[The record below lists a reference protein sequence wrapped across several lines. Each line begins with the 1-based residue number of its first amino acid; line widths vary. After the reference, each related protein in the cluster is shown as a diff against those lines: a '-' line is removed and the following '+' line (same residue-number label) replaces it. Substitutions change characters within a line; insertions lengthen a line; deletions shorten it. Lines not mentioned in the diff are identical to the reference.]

1 MSRFPFRK
9 IIVYAVYI
17 ILVFCIQVSY
27 SSEMTLWG
35 QIPDLML
42 VFTVLTAY
50 FHGFKDGVVVGL
62 ILGLLRDCFCA
73 PCVTGLDGQLVVT
86 GGIGLLVMF
95 VAASIASSFF
105 TGRMKR
111 NVPFSFVTVATVT
124 IIYKMGG
131 YMLSVLW
138 LSMVSR
144 SGSAPDFVEF
154 LLRSLLPQT
163 GLNIIAAIPLVFL
176 LKFAGPYKRNKA
188 KDKGEDRIVT
198 GEGNWVTY

>member
-9 IIVYAVYI
+9 VIAYTVYI

-27 SSEMTLWG
+27 SAEMSIWG

-50 FHGFKDGVVVGL
+50 FHGFKDGVIVGL

-95 VAASIASSFF
+95 LAASVASSFF

-124 IIYKMGG
+124 MMYKIAGFL
-131 YMLSVLW
+131 LSVMW
-138 LSMVSR
+138 LSLVQH
-144 SGSAPDFVEF
+144 SGVPDIADFIV
-154 LLRSLLPQT
+154 RSLLPQM

-176 LKFAGPYKRNKA
+176 LIFIGPYKRSKT
-188 KDKGEDRIVT
+188 KDKAEDRIIS